1 MLDLLRAFMAR
12 YQTMSAGTEERRI
25 RELFT
30 VGESL
35 KHKNEEHEILIADKP
50 SCVGGGEPK
59 TDIFIRL
66 KSTQGIET
74 DLKISFKMR
83 SADFLE
89 NKISAD
95 RARDILGENWNQI
108 IKDLALNLK
117 AEFHSKKLIFK
128 ERYRRTK
135 RGSFTLGWKF
145 EFVNADSGGTLSCRV
160 PLSESQVLDVYAG
173 SNLRDIKK
181 NAQVDGDSVLNS
193 GVANYILI
201 ESSSILTAQDVLNQM
216 VSVDEYA
223 KQNSVIFCAFK
234 AQNYRS
240 IEDKVDGNR
249 PLAVYVNWEAKQ
261 GQLFS
266 TISWEEPLETRSDTI
281 RDQLL
286 DALASL
292 GVSNTDELTDHIIG
306 NVNVHG

>member
-1 MLDLLRAFMAR
+1 M
-12 YQTMSAGTEERRI
+12 
-25 RELFT
+25 
-30 VGESL
+30 
-35 KHKNEEHEILIADKP
+35 
-50 SCVGGGEPK
+50 
-59 TDIFIRL
+59 
-66 KSTQGIET
+66 
-74 DLKISFKMR
+74 
-83 SADFLE
+83 
-89 NKISAD
+89 
-95 RARDILGENWNQI
+95 
-108 IKDLALNLK
+108 
-117 AEFHSKKLIFK
+117 
-128 ERYRRTK
+128 
-135 RGSFTLGWKF
+135 
-145 EFVNADSGGTLSCRV
+145 
-160 PLSESQVLDVYAG
+160 
-173 SNLRDIKK
+173 
-181 NAQVDGDSVLNS
+181 DGDSVLNS

-266 TISWEEPLETRSDTI
+266 TISWEEPLKTRSDTI

-306 NVNVHG
+306 NVNFHR